1 MDFESNILNPDIY
14 HDIMNWIGYI
24 EYDIIWS
31 NVQGTCIIHSQGVNV
46 SDMLN
51 LTSIDVYRLD
61 HYKYQFNNVIIVL
74 DT

>member
-24 EYDIIWS
+24 D
-31 NVQGTCIIHSQGVNV
+31 NVQGTCSIYFQRANV
-46 SDMLN
+46 FDMGN
-51 LTSIDVYRLD
+51 LTSIDVYRLN

-74 DT
+74 NT

>member
-24 EYDIIWS
+24 EYDII
-31 NVQGTCIIHSQGVNV
+31 QRVNV
-46 SDMLN
+46 SDMGN

>member
-24 EYDIIWS
+24 EYDII
-31 NVQGTCIIHSQGVNV
+31 QRVNV
-46 SDMLN
+46 SDIGN

>member
-31 NVQGTCIIHSQGVNV
+31 QRVNV
-46 SDMLN
+46 SDIGN

>member
-31 NVQGTCIIHSQGVNV
+31 QRVNV
-46 SDMLN
+46 SDMGN

>member
-14 HDIMNWIGYI
+14 HDIMNWIVYI

-31 NVQGTCIIHSQGVNV
+31 QRVNV
-46 SDMLN
+46 SDMGN
-51 LTSIDVYRLD
+51 LTSIDVYRLN

>member
-1 MDFESNILNPDIY
+1 MISFD
-14 HDIMNWIGYI
+14 H
-24 EYDIIWS
+24 

>member
-24 EYDIIWS
+24 EY

>member
-24 EYDIIWS
+24 EYDII
-31 NVQGTCIIHSQGVNV
+31 QRVNV
-46 SDMLN
+46 SDMGN
-51 LTSIDVYRLD
+51 LISIDVYRLD
-61 HYKYQFNNVIIVL
+61 HYKYQFNNVIIVQ

>member
-1 MDFESNILNPDIY
+1 
-14 HDIMNWIGYI
+14 MNWIGYI

-31 NVQGTCIIHSQGVNV
+31 QRVNV
-46 SDMLN
+46 SDMGN
-51 LTSIDVYRLD
+51 LISIDVYRLD